1 MTNTIRVFNGEVA
14 NKATRAF
21 GGVSSGINDFDD
33 CKFPHMLEIN
43 KQLFGE
49 YWIEDEI
56 RLGEDIKQY
65 QQNMNEKER
74 YVYNVI
80 TGYLT
85 ELDSFATKFNFVI
98 GSICTDPSILSNI
111 ALINSFEIL
120 HNRSYQYLTS
130 TMLNSEQKKVAFNAP
145 KEIELLKER
154 NQLVIDKIQHMI
166 NEVSKFALSD
176 EEFSDRIADVLYEGI
191 IGNLILE
198 GLFFTGGF
206 VYFHSLAR
214 DNRMLGSNNMINLIK
229 QDETQHGVFYGD
241 LMKILMLENPNINTP
256 ERHDKAVDYIRECV
270 EKEKEWAEYLFNG
283 IDTISI
289 KEYNDYI
296 EYLANVICRN
306 AGLQEAYPDNLE
318 IKSKWILTYGSKRRS
333 DEDDSSIA
341 TRADFFQTNVINYGH
356 EGGEGF
362 DL

>member
-14 NKATRAF
+14 NIATKAF
-21 GGVSSGINDFDD
+21 GGESSGILDWDD
-33 CKFPHMLEIN
+33 VKYPHMLEIN
-43 KQLFGE
+43 KLLFGE

-65 QQNMNEKER
+65 QQNMTEKEQ

-98 GSICTDPSILSNI
+98 GSVCTDPSILANI
-111 ALINSFEIL
+111 ALINSFEVL

-130 TMLNSEQKKVAFNAP
+130 TMLNSEQKKIAFNAP

-154 NQLVIDKIQHMI
+154 NELVIKKIQKMI
-166 NEVSKFALSD
+166 DKVSKFAMSD
-176 EEFSDRIADVLYEGI
+176 KEFNDEIAEALYDGI
-191 IGNLILE
+191 LGNLILE

-229 QDETQHGVFYGD
+229 QDETQHNVFYGD

-256 ERHDKAVDYIRECV
+256 KRHEKAIKYIKKCV
-270 EKEKEWAEYLFNG
+270 EKEKEWAEFLFDG
-283 IDTISI
+283 IDTVST

-306 AGLQEAYPDNLE
+306 AGLEEAYPENLE
-318 IKSKWILTYGSKRRS
+318 IKSKWILTYGSKRRN
-333 DEDDSSIA
+333 DEDSIA